1 MTRPSS
7 SGQDILM
14 MYMRPLMYPLT
25 SLALLLTIPFADAR
39 ADEPMHGSFTARQT
53 CPALQSIRKQTNP
66 GDITVEPGHTYPLM
80 AKNKSD
86 ATHYRVVVDS
96 AEPPQRWVAVDC
108 GTVDGAT
115 AGTPAAAPARRG
127 AAAGPADGK
136 PSYVFAI
143 SWQAAF
149 CETLPNKAE
158 CRTQTDSRYDAT
170 HFTLH
175 GLWPQPRGNAYCG
188 VAPRDIAADKSHR
201 WEQLPEPELQPATRT
216 GLEKAMPGVASDLER
231 HEWAEHGSCFFEKSA
246 DAYFRREI
254 ALIGEINASPVQKL
268 FADNIAHEIQTSDI
282 RAAFDQGFGAGA
294 GDRVRVSCKRD
305 GNRRIIVE
313 MTIGLRGDVTDDA
326 KLAGLIAGASPTDAG
341 CNSGIVDPV
350 GLQ

>member
-1 MTRPSS
+1 MP
-7 SGQDILM
+7 
-14 MYMRPLMYPLT
+14 MRSLPTLS
-25 SLALLLTIPFADAR
+25 SLALLLLIPLTGAK
-39 ADEPMHGSFTARQT
+39 ADEPMQGSFTARQA

-66 GDITVEPGHTYPLM
+66 GNISLEPGHAYRLL

-86 ATHYRVVVDS
+86 ATHYRVVVDN
-96 AEPPQRWVAVDC
+96 ADPQQRWVTIDC
-108 GTVDGAT
+108 GTVDGAAAVPAPSST
-115 AGTPAAAPARRG
+115 PTRRDADTRPAARTPS
-127 AAAGPADGK
+127 DGK

-149 CETLPNKAE
+149 CESLPDKAE
-158 CRTQTDSRYDAT
+158 CRTQTEARYDAT

-175 GLWPQPRGNAYCG
+175 GLWPQPRGNEYCG
-188 VAPRDIAADKSHR
+188 VDPRDISADRSHR
-201 WEQLPEPELQPATRT
+201 WEQLPAPELQPATRT
-216 GLEKAMPGVASDLER
+216 ALEKAMPGVASYLDR
-231 HEWAEHGSCFFEKSA
+231 HEWTTHGTCFFEKSA

-254 ALIGEINASPVQKL
+254 ALIEQINTSPVQKL
-268 FADNIAHEIQTSDI
+268 FAENIGREIQTSDI

-305 GNRRIIVE
+305 GGRRIIVE
-313 MTIGLRGDVTDDA
+313 MTIGLRGDVIDNA
-326 KLAGLIAGASPTDAG
+326 KLADLIAGASPTNAG

>member
-1 MTRPSS
+1 MNR
-7 SGQDILM
+7 L
-14 MYMRPLMYPLT
+14 PLA
-25 SLALLLTIPFADAR
+25 LALLLATSLTGVR
-39 ADEPMHGSFTARQT
+39 ADEPMRGTLTASRA

-66 GDITVEPGHTYPLM
+66 GDVTLTPGRAYPLL
-80 AKNKSD
+80 ARNKAD
-86 ATHYRVVVDS
+86 ATHYRVVVDT
-96 AEPPQRWVAVDC
+96 ADPQQRWVAVDC
-108 GTVDGAT
+108 GTVSGAE
-115 AGTPAAAPARRG
+115 AGPSAPPSPQRAGAR
-127 AAAGPADGK
+127 PADGK

-149 CETLPNKAE
+149 CEGLPDKTE
-158 CRTQTDSRYDAT
+158 CRTQTADRYDAT

-188 VAPRDIAADKSHR
+188 VPAADVDADKSHR
-201 WEQLPEPELQPATRT
+201 WEQLPAPELQPATRT
-216 GLEKAMPGVASDLER
+216 ALEKAMPGVASHLDR
-231 HEWAEHGSCFFEKSA
+231 HEWTEHGTCFFEKSA

-268 FADNIAHEIQTSDI
+268 FADNIGRQIQTSDI

-294 GDRVRVSCKRD
+294 GERVRVACKRD

-313 MTIGLRGDVTDDA
+313 MTIGLRGDVTDGA
-326 KLAGLIAGASPTDAG
+326 RLADLIAQAAPTDQG
-341 CNSGIVDPV
+341 CTSGIVDPV